1 GLGVL
6 LFPRSPRIDRIH
18 LEMRPATEAKYCLAP
33 IVVIAEPRP
42 ILAVHLEFPGAL
54 PGIVRCAATL
64 ALSFAG
70 SAAAADLPV
79 KIPISAPVPAFTWT
93 GCYLGANAGAASL
106 NPAWNRTSSFDAGRS
121 GGAALLPG
129 GFDSVSFSRGD
140 DFNFNAIGAVGG
152 GQVGCNYQLAC

>member
-1 GLGVL
+1 MKRTL
-6 LFPRSPRIDRIH
+6 LISIS
-18 LEMRPATEAKYCLAP
+18 
-33 IVVIAEPRP
+33 
-42 ILAVHLEFPGAL
+42 
-54 PGIVRCAATL
+54 L

-79 KIPISAPVPAFTWT
+79 KIPIAAPVPAFTWT

-129 GFDSVSFSRGD
+129 GVDSVSFSRGD
-140 DFNFNAIGAVGG
+140 VTSISTPSVPWGAAKLVATTR
-152 GQVGCNYQLAC
+152 LACSWWVLKAKATGPA